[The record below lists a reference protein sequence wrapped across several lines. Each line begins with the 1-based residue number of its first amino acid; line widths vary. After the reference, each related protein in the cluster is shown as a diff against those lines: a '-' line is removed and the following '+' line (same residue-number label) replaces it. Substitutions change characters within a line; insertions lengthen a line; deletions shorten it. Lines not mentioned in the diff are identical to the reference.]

1 MPRGENTAFHP
12 NRQVGAA
19 RFIQSASVSTPTPDG
34 GISSRDAGMTIQ
46 NQWEHLRDLG
56 MSSEDATARLHGDM
70 SIPIPENEP
79 RNYGPLPEHYGMY
92 PPLVT
97 QIING
102 TRETYA

>member
-1 MPRGENTAFHP
+1 MARGANTAFHP

-19 RFIQSASVSTPTPDG
+19 RFIQASVVTPTPDG
-34 GISSRDAGMTIQ
+34 GISSRDAGPIIQ
-46 NQWEHLRDLG
+46 ENWEHMRDLG
-56 MSSEDATARLHGDM
+56 MSGEDATARLHGDM

-79 RNYGPLPEHYGMY
+79 RLYDLPEHYGMY